1 MMTILD
7 PHETSIQEISSKPAD
22 IPSFLEKRICV
33 VLTAYDD
40 EDSIGDSVK
49 DFLAQRNVVE
59 VIVVDNNCSDST
71 AQEAKVAGA
80 KIAVE
85 SSQGYGFAC
94 IGGLREA
101 LLNNDAEII
110 VLAEG
115 DMTFRGRDIW
125 KLLPFTDDA
134 DLVLGSRTNMS
145 FVESKAQMDWFYS
158 WGNLFLAKLL
168 EFRFFNSQFFRR
180 TRLTDVGCTFRA
192 INRKALMML
201 VDDLKIGGNHFS
213 PHMIKLAL
221 KKGLRVIEVPI
232 TFHERVGQSKGA
244 GSSRKNGL
252 KIGLKMLWEIIS

>member
-1 MMTILD
+1 MTILD
-7 PHETSIQEISSKPAD
+7 PYDVNVQKTFSEHAN
-22 IPSFLEKRICV
+22 IPSCFQKRMCV
-33 VLTAYDD
+33 ILTAYDD

-49 DFLAQRNVVE
+49 DFLAQRNVAE

-71 AQEAKVAGA
+71 ATEAKLAGA
-80 KIAVE
+80 KIVVE
-85 SSQGYGFAC
+85 TSQGYGFAC
-94 IGGLREA
+94 IRGLREA
-101 LLNNDAEII
+101 LLSNDAEII

-115 DMTFRGRDIW
+115 DMTFRGKDIW

-145 FVESKAQMDWFYS
+145 LVERDSQMDWFYS

-192 INRKALMML
+192 INRKALMTL
-201 VDDLKIGGNHFS
+201 IDDLKVGGNHFS

-221 KKGLRVIEVPI
+221 KKGLRVIEIPI
-232 TFHERVGQSKGA
+232 TFHKRVGQSKGA
-244 GSSRKNGL
+244 GGSKKIGIR
-252 KIGLKMLWEIIS
+252 IGLKMLWEIIV